1 MGGEAAISIDPFGNC
16 VPRVNGAC
24 MLEQMEM
31 CMATQK
37 HSKLTQYLMS
47 ERFQKNM
54 RRGIA
59 KAIAETR
66 AAGLEPAGDRRIK
79 GPSGPSIVTVIAAPK
94 PLDRAKR
101 RR

>member
-1 MGGEAAISIDPFGNC
+1 
-16 VPRVNGAC
+16 
-24 MLEQMEM
+24 
-31 CMATQK
+31 MATQK

-47 ERFQKNM
+47 ERFQENM

-79 GPSGPSIVTVIAAPK
+79 GPSGPPIVTFIAAPK
-94 PLDRAKR
+94 PSDRAKPADDGSKECAGEAGLR
-101 RR
+101 KGRD